1 MKTIILIAGLLF
13 CANSANSEEKQKNLT
28 LEYAKKIVAKAEAH
42 AKKKNW
48 KMSIAIVNSEGNLMY
63 FQRDPDAFVGSI
75 DVSIQKAVSSN
86 AFQRPTSAFV
96 EAVKSG
102 RNGVIGVKN
111 VVALEGGVPIMLDGK
126 FVGAIGV
133 SGAKASEDEE
143 TAKAALE

>member
-1 MKTIILIAGLLF
+1 MKKLLILLLVSIAVQ
-13 CANSANSEEKQKNLT
+13 AEDKKVTTLT
-28 LEYAKKIVAKAEAH
+28 LEHAKKIVVKAEAY

-63 FQRDPDAFVGSI
+63 FQRDPEAYAGSI
-75 DVSIQKAVSSN
+75 DASLQKAKSSN

-102 RNGVIGVKN
+102 RTGMIGVKD
-111 VVALEGGVPIMLDGK
+111 VVALEGGVPILVDGK
-126 FVGAIGV
+126 HVGAIGI
-133 SGAKASEDEE
+133 SGAKAIEDEE